1 MKTMKNMVKMMLMS
15 IAATATVM
23 FTACSD
29 DLNELGT
36 NNNDQKPEGAQTAL
50 LEAYGLTYENFIN
63 NDDVVILDADTTQIS
78 ISKAYAE
85 KMGITTFVGHPMG
98 IWHKIEQLPY
108 IRKATAEKLVGDRYI
123 LTVQPATVAE
133 IIGNKKVELNTG
145 IYVNHDAEG
154 GDVTRADGSML
165 PSYAAK
171 YMDENDVLHP
181 AVIHMTDPYGYDKG
195 YHVDGDQP
203 VAQTRADG
211 GYQYFTADE
220 LEEGT
225 RASARR
231 NILSFNSKIEMD
243 KNIDYTGYG
252 DTINVRAELPIDFE
266 LNYFITLDG
275 GVKWH
280 FIVPE
285 PYVEKFEAGVDG
297 KFAFTPQMKIGFKK
311 EWKIDENKMKLML
324 ASFSGYTFTFWVG
337 PVPVVVKCD
346 PSLYL
351 KLDGKVS
358 GAVDFGFKYEY
369 ENNFKAGVR
378 YTDGNGW
385 GVIKEFNEVKND
397 FTFIKPE
404 IEVHGEAGIGMY
416 LGIDVMIYGVA
427 GPQVAVGPRLG
438 GEFTATFSP
447 FEKEKLNLEAEVKM
461 SVNATAGAKLKVLG
475 YELAEWS
482 HTCQLAGP
490 WTLFKYPSDGT
501 EHKSPAAQKADEG
514 KNFIKSVC
522 QKYSDKNLSATYIE
536 LVDMLAQ
543 MNGKSS
549 EVAESDLI
557 ADILKPYN
565 GNVPN
570 LGPQKHSPWLYV
582 YNYITKMKDETEPK
596 YKEWCVEENWR
607 LICKAV
613 KEKEQAR
620 IMEKEANDNT
630 FLLGKALN
638 LTRRHFINEFGREP
652 SQSPEDLQT
661 ITNMVLNYRDLVY
674 NAIVALAKQDP
685 AVVKVMQEN
694 PKMVERIDQLA
705 NELREIFKAKF
716 GYSRDFNDPDA
727 VKFVVN
733 YFKVRGNFR

>member
-1 MKTMKNMVKMMLMS
+1 MKTTKNLVKLMLMS
-15 IAATATVM
+15 IAAAATMV

-29 DLNELGT
+29 ELNEIDG
-36 NNNDQKPEGAQTAL
+36 NNSQQPEGAQAAL
-50 LEAYGLTYENFIN
+50 LEAYGLTYENFISES
-63 NDDVVILDADTTQIS
+63 DVTILNADTTQIS
-78 ISKAYAE
+78 VSKAYAD

-98 IWHKIEQLPY
+98 IWHKVEQLPY
-108 IRKATAEKLVGDRYI
+108 IRKATAEQLVGDRYI
-123 LTVQPATVAE
+123 LTVQPATIAE
-133 IIGNKKVELNTG
+133 VIGDKKVQLNTG
-145 IYVNHDAEG
+145 IYVNHDAED
-154 GDVTRADGSML
+154 GDATRADGSVM
-165 PSYAAK
+165 PGYAAK

-181 AVIHMTDPYGYDKG
+181 AVIHMTDPYGYEKG
-195 YHVDGDQP
+195 YHVDGDKP

-225 RASARR
+225 RASAHR
-231 NILSFNSKIEMD
+231 NILSFNSKIEID
-243 KNIDYTGYG
+243 KDLDFTGYG
-252 DTINVRAELPIDFE
+252 DKVNVSAELPVDFD

-280 FIVPE
+280 FVIPE

-311 EWKIDENKMKLML
+311 EWKIDDNKMKLIL

-346 PSLYL
+346 PNLYL

-369 ENNFKAGVR
+369 ENQFKAGVR
-378 YTDGNGW
+378 YTDANGW
-385 GVIKEFNEVKND
+385 GVIGDFKEVKNE
-397 FTFIKPE
+397 FTLIKPE
-404 IEVHGEAGIGMY
+404 MQVHGELGIGLYMG
-416 LGIDVMIYGVA
+416 LDVMIYGVA
-427 GPQVAVGPRLG
+427 GPEVAVGPRLG
-438 GEFTATFSP
+438 GEFTTTFAP
-447 FEKEKLNLEAEVKM
+447 FETLKPDLEAEVKM
-461 SVNATAGAKLKVLG
+461 TVNATAGAKLKVLG

-482 HTCQLAGP
+482 KTFPLAGP

-501 EHKSPAAQKADEG
+501 EHKSPAAKKTDSAKD
-514 KNFIKSVC
+514 FIKAVC
-522 QKYSDKNLSATYIE
+522 QKYSDKNLSATYAE

-543 MNGKSS
+543 MEGKTND
-549 EVAESDLI
+549 EKENELI

-565 GNVPN
+565 GKVPN
-570 LGPQKHSPWLYV
+570 LGPSKHSPWLYV
-582 YNYITKMKDETEPK
+582 YDYITKMKNETEPK
-596 YKEWCVEENWR
+596 YKQWCIDENWK

-613 KEKEQAR
+613 EKNEQAK
-620 IMEKEANDNT
+620 IMEKTANDNT

-638 LTRRHFINEFGREP
+638 LSRRHFIDEYGREP
-652 SQSPEDLQT
+652 SQSPEDLQC
-661 ITNMVLNYRDLVY
+661 IANMVLNYRDLVY
-674 NAIVALAKQDP
+674 DATVALAKQDP
-685 AVVKVMQEN
+685 AVVRVMQEN
-694 PKMVERIDQLA
+694 PKMVERIDGLA

-716 GYSRDFNDPDA
+716 SYSRDFNDPGA